1 MFTQQDE
8 GSSGPTE
15 TLSPA
20 LPTRIEEAA
29 EELLQLC
36 CDADL
41 KIATAESCTGGLLA
55 SLLTDVEGASHA
67 FERGFVVYSEDAKCE
82 LLGIERERID
92 QCGAVSREVAIAMAK
107 GAIEQSSAD
116 IALAVTGYA
125 GSAPEGEEAGLVHFA
140 CALRRGPVHHREE
153 HFGDVGRGPIRIE
166 ALSVALQMMKEAL
179 ESVAPISKDEVEPPD
194 N

>member
-1 MFTQQDE
+1 MNGDAN
-8 GSSGPTE
+8 GGGPAE

-20 LPTRIEEAA
+20 LPTETEEAA
-29 EELLQLC
+29 EALLKLC

-82 LLGIERERID
+82 LLGIAREKID
-92 QCGAVSREVAIAMAK
+92 SCGAVSRDVAIAMAD
-107 GAIEQSSAD
+107 GALAKSNAD

-125 GSAPEGEEAGLVHFA
+125 GSAPPGEEPGLVHFG
-140 CALRRGPVHHREE
+140 CARRGGGTRHREE
-153 HFGDVGRGPIRIE
+153 HFGDRGRGPIRLDTI
-166 ALSVALQMMKEAL
+166 AIAL
-179 ESVAPISKDEVEPPD
+179 EMMREAVHGG
-194 N
+194 